1 MDQEKYSGR
10 LLSADSHV
18 MEPRDLWQSRMDRR
32 WRDKAPRIVTQDAGG
47 DYIVIEGLR
56 PRPLAF
62 EGPMAELKA
71 QGMNIPVPKGYR
83 YEQNRPGSWD
93 PSKRLKDQDLDGVSG
108 EVIYP
113 GIGLHI
119 VRAPDAEYIYASCRA
134 YNDWL
139 AEYCAVHPA
148 RLKGAAMLPN
158 RGPIEWAV
166 EEAQRAAGR
175 GLTTVMLP
183 SFMDDRPYNLAEW
196 DTLWAALQ
204 DLGLIASM
212 HLCGREPYGI
222 AHGPGA
228 GGINVGVI
236 KFGMYD
242 TVLRL
247 IWSGAPMRFPKLK
260 WSMVE
265 GGIGWIAS
273 LLQFMDHWWDDHRG
287 WMEPKLPEAPSYYFH
302 RQFFATFEDDRA
314 GVLTR
319 GLIGVDNLMWGS
331 DYPHTEGV
339 WPYSRRKVASNFAGI
354 PDADTRNMVH
364 DNVARVFGF
373 PTS

>member
-1 MDQEKYSGR
+1 MPENQYTKR

-18 MEPRDLWQSRMDRR
+18 MEPRDLWETRIDKK
-32 WRDKAPRIVTQDAGG
+32 WRDKAPHIAKLDESG
-47 DYIVIEGLR
+47 DYIVIDGMR

-62 EGPMAELKA
+62 EGPMADMKA
-71 QGMNIPVPKGYR
+71 QGMEIPMPKGYR

-93 PSKRLKDQDLDGVSG
+93 PNERLKDQDLDGVSG

-113 GIGLHI
+113 GVGLHI
-119 VRAPDAEYIYASCRA
+119 VRAPDAEYIYACCRA
-134 YNDWL
+134 YNLPDWD
-139 AEYCAVHPA
+139 A
-148 RLKGAAMLPN
+148 
-158 RGPIEWAV
+158 
-166 EEAQRAAGR
+166 
-175 GLTTVMLP
+175 
-183 SFMDDRPYNLAEW
+183 
-196 DTLWAALQ
+196 LWAALQ
-204 DLGLIASM
+204 DLNLVASL
-212 HLCGREPYGI
+212 HLSGREPYGI

-236 KFGMYD
+236 KFMMYD
-242 TVLRL
+242 TVMRI
-247 IWSGAPMRFPKLK
+247 IWGGAPMRFPKLK

-273 LLQFMDHWWDDHRG
+273 VVAFMDHWWDDHRG
-287 WMEPKLPEAPSYYFH
+287 WMVPKLEETPSFYFR

-319 GLIGVDNLMWGS
+319 DMIGIDNLMWGS

-339 WPYSRRKVASNFAGI
+339 WPYSRQKVANNFANI
-354 PDADTRNMVH
+354 PEADTRKMVH

-373 PTS
+373 PLS